1 MEIVKMA
8 LETGDKHYNNG
19 REKEALQSYIKAF
32 KAIRQVQDVAE
43 IMSENI
49 CHAYFV
55 ATLRI
60 CDITKIVEEQEAAI
74 KIYRHLLLTPS
85 NKVIDNMICCERIG
99 DIYFVMGNYEEAL
112 VCYEKENAFALV
124 GAGESNDQNFYF
136 VRSRILSFERIG
148 QTLYKMERYEE
159 ALDNFQEA
167 YRYIEEGIKKGGHPL
182 MMETSA
188 ILKNIKAT
196 KEMLNQYYALELMR
210 KTGGD

>member
-1 MEIVKMA
+1 MEIVKLA
-8 LETGDKHYNNG
+8 LETGDKYYNNG

-32 KAIRQVQDVAE
+32 KAIRQIQGIAE
-43 IMSENI
+43 ILNENI

-55 ATLRI
+55 TVLRI
-60 CDITKIVEEQEAAI
+60 CDITGITEDKEAAI

-85 NKVIDNMICCERIG
+85 NKIIDNMICCERIG
-99 DIYFVMGNYEEAL
+99 DIYFTMENYAEAL

-124 GAGESNDQNFYF
+124 GAEDSNDQSFYF

-148 QTLYKMERYEE
+148 QALYKMERYEE

-196 KEMLNQYYALELMR
+196 KEMLNQYYALELMK
-210 KTGGD
+210 KTSGD

>member
-32 KAIRQVQDVAE
+32 KAIRQVHDVTE